1 MLEATQAA
9 VRALATADGPAS
21 PAEKDPRLALDPTW
35 EKLAR
40 KELRGHDINTLYWR
54 TPEVRRPPLGSS
66 RAREALIPATI
77 QDGQRAVGRNGRA
90 SP

>member
-1 MLEATQAA
+1 VVVPEAAQAA

-40 KELRGHDINTLYWR
+40 KELRGHDINTLYWH
-54 TPEVRRPPLGSS
+54 TPEVRGAPPSS
-66 RAREALIPATI
+66 VPARRGP
-77 QDGQRAVGRNGRA
+77 
-90 SP
+90 